1 MASQVLTISDD
12 FTKIRNSDK
21 SHYRSLPILTKYEFD
36 QIIGLRTMHLSRG
49 APPLIDIPEDYKVT
63 SNINL
68 RDIAQKELL
77 EQRLP
82 YMVKR
87 QMPNGKVEYW
97 ALAELDLTAVKHLIR
112 N

>member
-1 MASQVLTISDD
+1 MASQISSISDD
-12 FTKIRNSDK
+12 FVKIRNCDK
-21 SHYRSLPILTKYEFD
+21 SLYRSLPILTKYEFD

-63 SNINL
+63 SNIKL
-68 RDIAQKELL
+68 REIAQKELL
-77 EQRLP
+77 EHRLP

-87 QMPNGKVEYW
+87 QMPNGRVEYW
-97 ALAELDLTAVKHLIR
+97 GLSELDLTAVRHLIR